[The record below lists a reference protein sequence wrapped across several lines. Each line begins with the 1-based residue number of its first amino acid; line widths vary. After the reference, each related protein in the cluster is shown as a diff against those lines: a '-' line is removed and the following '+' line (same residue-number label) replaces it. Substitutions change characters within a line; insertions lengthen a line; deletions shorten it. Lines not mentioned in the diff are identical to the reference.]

1 MAVLVAEFE
10 LKIPKADLVVAEVLG
25 RETSFHSVL
34 SAATI
39 LVSALILSNDNP
51 ACATLRRRKV
61 C

>member
-10 LKIPKADLVVAEVLG
+10 LKIPKEDLVVAEVLG

-39 LVSALILSNDNP
+39 LVSASILSNDILHAP
-51 ACATLRRRKV
+51 HYAVKYV